1 MTKPIKPIKQ
11 TSQIAQ
17 VVAHVQAA
25 PVLAAKRTR
34 VLFMLAL
41 LTLAGAALVLPS
53 LASAQATPVGLW
65 KTIDDETGTE
75 KSLVRL
81 VDAGG
86 VLVGTV
92 EKVLNPDPNASRTCD
107 LCTDE
112 RKGQVIVGMEI
123 IRGVT
128 NSSTND
134 GLWDGGEI
142 LDPQKGKT
150 YKVRLTPIEG
160 GGKLEVR
167 GYVGMPLLGRT
178 QTWIRVE

>member
-1 MTKPIKPIKQ
+1 MTNQ
-11 TSQIAQ
+11 TTQIAPAT
-17 VVAHVQAA
+17 AHVQAA
-25 PVLAAKRTR
+25 PVPVAQRKR
-34 VLFMLAL
+34 VLFMLAGL
-41 LTLAGAALVLPS
+41 ALAGAALVLPGF
-53 LASAQATPVGLW
+53 ANAQATPVGLW

-75 KSLVRL
+75 KSLVRI

-86 VLVGTV
+86 ALTGTV
-92 EKVLNPDPNASRTCD
+92 EKALNPDPNASRTCD

-112 RKGQVIVGMEI
+112 RKGQVIVGMDI

-128 NSSTND
+128 KSVTSD

-150 YKVRLTPIEG
+150 YKVRLTPIDG
-160 GGKLEVR
+160 GAKLEVR

>member
-1 MTKPIKPIKQ
+1 MTHHTMTVIKKNN
-11 TSQIAQ
+11 T
-17 VVAHVQAA
+17 V
-25 PVLAAKRTR
+25 KRFA
-34 VLFMLAL
+34 LMFAGLAL
-41 LTLAGAALVLPS
+41 VGAVALLPQVT
-53 LASAQATPVGLW
+53 AAQTTPVGVW
-65 KTIDDETGTE
+65 KSIDDETGKE
-75 KSLVRL
+75 KSLIRV
-81 VDAGG
+81 VEAGG

-92 EKVLNPDPNASRTCD
+92 DTALNPDPNASRTCD

-128 NSSTND
+128 KSAGTE

-142 LDPQKGKT
+142 LDPQKGKL
-150 YKVRLTPIEG
+150 YKVRMTPTEG
-160 GGKLEVR
+160 GAKLEVR